1 MKTIELSPLPMLSR
15 VPMLMTVHAPS
26 LTCAPRHPG
35 GVEVVLFD
43 VGHTLVH
50 SERRHAREVVREV
63 TDAVHRYIGSLG
75 YPLPSMSTYLRAAK
89 WQFLVAALWS
99 RIVRREVQVIEV
111 IRRAH
116 ARMGIHLNTNQ
127 TRDLALH
134 GAVAIWHLFK
144 VDPDARAML
153 AELSRRNYRL
163 GLISNTWLPGI
174 LFDGYLRHEGLI
186 DYFPV
191 RVYSSEVR
199 YMKPDRRIFDHA
211 LKALNVEPR
220 KCVFIGDR
228 LDNDVRGPARLGMR
242 TIHFTARP
250 SAPWSR
256 GNPDFT
262 VRRLREVPGVL
273 ASLV

>member
-1 MKTIELSPLPMLSR
+1 MM
-15 VPMLMTVHAPS
+15 MTVHCPS
-26 LTCAPRHPG
+26 VISTPRKPG
-35 GVEVVLFD
+35 GIEVVLFD

-50 SERRHAREVVREV
+50 SERRHARDVVQEV
-63 TDAVHRYIGSLG
+63 TNAAHRFIQSLG
-75 YPLPSMSTYLRAAK
+75 HTLPPMSQYVRTAK

-116 ARMGIHLNTNQ
+116 ARMGIHLNSQQ

-153 AELSRRNYRL
+153 AELSNRGYRL

-174 LFDGYLRHEGLI
+174 LFDGYLQQEKLI

-211 LKALNVEPR
+211 LRALNAEPQQ
-220 KCVFIGDR
+220 CIFIGDR

-242 TIHFTARP
+242 TIHFAAKP

-256 GNPDFT
+256 GTPDFT
-262 VRRLREVPGVL
+262 VGRLSEVPAIL
-273 ASLV
+273 ASLD